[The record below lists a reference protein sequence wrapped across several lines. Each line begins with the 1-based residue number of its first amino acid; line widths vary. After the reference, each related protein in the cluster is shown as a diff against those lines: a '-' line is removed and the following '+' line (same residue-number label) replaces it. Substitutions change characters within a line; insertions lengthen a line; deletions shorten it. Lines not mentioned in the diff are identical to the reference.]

1 MKNRIKSIIT
11 LSVTTLATL
20 LTGNSYA
27 TDNNEHNLLAYS
39 VAWKQTA
46 AEYRALYY
54 QGFNLA
60 KMHLDK
66 ALAEHKK
73 GDKPLAIVTDLDD
86 TLVLPLEYWGKLIQ
100 NNKDFFEDPLWDEW
114 IPTNGMIPSPGSND
128 FLEYANRNNVDIFY
142 VTSRDQG
149 EPTWEL
155 AKQNILAMGF
165 PLKDDAHLTVLTDT
179 SNKETRQNEILKNYN
194 VVVLLGDNLND
205 FKRKYYIKG
214 DVDGRIAKMEE
225 DKDLFGSKYIL
236 FPNPTDGHWLA
247 AIFGESEPEATQE
260 NRKTLIKAATK
271 TAWKDK

>member
-1 MKNRIKSIIT
+1 MKNSKIKM
-11 LSVTTLATL
+11 VAWGLATL
-20 LTGNSYA
+20 ASILPHTSSA
-27 TDNNEHNLLAYS
+27 SDNNHNLLGYS

-60 KMHLDK
+60 KMHLDN
-66 ALAEHKK
+66 ALAKHKK

-114 IPTNGMIPSPGSND
+114 IPTNGMVASPGSND
-128 FLEYANRNNVDIFY
+128 FLEYATRNNVDIFY

-149 EPTWEL
+149 EPTWKL

-179 SNKETRQNEILKNYN
+179 SNKETRQNEILRDYN
-194 VVVLLGDNLND
+194 VVVFLGDNLND
-205 FKRKYYIKG
+205 FRRKYYIKD
-214 DVDGRIAKMEE
+214 DVEGRIAKMEE

-247 AIFGESEPEATQE
+247 AIFGQSEPEATPE
-260 NRKTLIKAATK
+260 NREKLIQAATK
-271 TAWKDK
+271 SAWLGK

>member
-1 MKNRIKSIIT
+1 MKKQMKSIIT
-11 LSVTTLATL
+11 VGVAALSAFIPTISSAD
-20 LTGNSYA
+20 N
-27 TDNNEHNLLAYS
+27 NNEHNLLGYS

-66 ALAEHKK
+66 ALMEYKK

-114 IPTNGMIPSPGSND
+114 IPTNGMIPSPGSKD
-128 FLEYANRNNVDIFY
+128 FLEYAKRNNIDIFY
-142 VTSRDQG
+142 VTSRNQG
-149 EPTWEL
+149 EPTWDL

-165 PLKDDAHLTVLTDT
+165 PLKDDSHLTVLTDT
-179 SNKETRQNEILKNYN
+179 SNKETRQNEILKDYN
-194 VVVLLGDNLND
+194 VVVFLGDNLND
-205 FKRKYYIKG
+205 FRRKYYIKG

-247 AIFGESEPEATQE
+247 AIFGESEPEASQK
-260 NRKTLIKAATK
+260 NREVLLKAATK
-271 TAWKDK
+271 TAWQDK

>member
-1 MKNRIKSIIT
+1 VKNRIKSIIT

-179 SNKETRQNEILKNYN
+179 SNKETRQNEIIKNYN